1 MKIAGA
7 FMAGLLAGAAHAA
20 PDPAAR
26 ARMAEILREFDA
38 ISTIDIGNC
47 DHEHPA
53 FSTAY
58 RALTDSP
65 NAVAMQ
71 RVLAHFDLKSQ
82 PPASVEHNPTADQC
96 LAALD
101 QAKGL
106 FERHGDYIRKLAAE
120 LPPTAAAD

>member
-1 MKIAGA
+1 MKT
-7 FMAGLLAGAAHAA
+7 AGLFIAAVLSGVANAA
-20 PDPAAR
+20 PDPVAR
-26 ARMAEILREFDA
+26 TRMTEILREFDA

-65 NAVAMQ
+65 NAIAMQ
-71 RVLAHFDLKSQ
+71 RVLAHFELKSES
-82 PPASVEHNPTADQC
+82 PANVEHNPTADQC

-101 QAKGL
+101 KAKAL
-106 FERHGDYIRKLAAE
+106 FERHGDYIQKLAAT
-120 LPPTAAAD
+120 LPPPAAAD